1 MNLIKK
7 RILENWKS
15 GLTVALISVPLSV
28 SLAVASGANPSMG
41 IITAVWAGIF
51 ASIFGGS
58 NFNIVGPAGALT
70 GLLMAFSISHGMG
83 AMPMLAIFSGIFI
96 LISYILK
103 LERYL
108 VLVPAT
114 VMHGF
119 SLGVAFMI
127 GLGQLNFAFG
137 LKDLPK
143 HSEFISNVL
152 TTFSHISEI
161 HLVTFSIFL
170 FFLIALFLLVKLLP
184 KLPAIIAITPLGI
197 ILGYLIKTRG
207 YFSGVDTLG
216 DRFSDVS
223 INLFSFPVFSF
234 DSSLL
239 TPALGVAFIAIL
251 ETLISAK
258 IADNMTNTKFKARKE
273 MLGLSFANIG
283 SGIFGGLPATGVFVR
298 TSLNVKAGATHKISA
313 TINAIAVAFICIFF
327 FNYFAYLPMAVIASI
342 LVFASIRMIEIKSF
356 VTLWY
361 KARKDFWLAIF
372 TASVMIGVDTVV
384 GLLIGSILAL
394 LFFVEKLS
402 KGQFEMTTNNEE
414 KQIMHRYY
422 EEESECFKEKCEV
435 LVYSMKGEFA
445 YMNIEAHTER
455 LEGHCDMFKV
465 IILRMRELAFI
476 DLEGVY
482 AFDHIVSDLQKH
494 GIKVFVSSVTEPVEA
509 ELKKG
514 DTFNQ
519 LVEKGK
525 VFKNTREVLK
535 FLDFKDKDIW
545 K

>member
-1 MNLIKK
+1 MKLIKE
-7 RILENWKS
+7 RIFANWKS

-28 SLAVASGANPSMG
+28 SLAVASGASPSMG

-70 GLLMAFSISHGMG
+70 GLLMAFSISHGMEM
-83 AMPMLAIFSGIFI
+83 MPMLAIFSGIFI
-96 LISYILK
+96 FISYILK

-119 SLGVAFMI
+119 SLGVALMI

-137 LKDLPK
+137 LKDLPR

-152 TTFSHISEI
+152 TTFTHISEI
-161 HLVTFSIFL
+161 HLATFSVFL
-170 FFLIALFLLVKLLP
+170 FFLIALFVLVRLLP
-184 KLPAIIAITPLGI
+184 KVPAIIAVTPFGI
-197 ILGYLIKTRG
+197 LLGYLIKTNSF
-207 YFSGVDTLG
+207 FSGVDTLG
-216 DRFSDVS
+216 DRFSTVS
-223 INLFSFPVFSF
+223 INLFSFPNFYF
-234 DSSLL
+234 DLSIL

-273 MLGLSFANIG
+273 MLGLSLANIG
-283 SGIFGGLPATGVFVR
+283 SGFFGGLPATGVFVR
-298 TSLNVKAGATHKISA
+298 TSLNVKAGATSKMSA

-342 LVFASIRMIEIKSF
+342 LVFASIRMIEANSF
-356 VTLWY
+356 IVLWH

-372 TASVMIGVDTVV
+372 TAGVMIGIDTVV

-402 KGQFEMTTNNEE
+402 KGQFEMTTNSED
-414 KQIMHRYY
+414 KKIMHRYY

-455 LEGHCDMFKV
+455 LEGHSNMFTT

-482 AFDHIVSDLQKH
+482 AFDHIVQNLQQN
-494 GIKVFVSSVTEPVEA
+494 GIKVYVSSVTQPVET

-514 DTFNQ
+514 ETFNQ
-519 LVEKGK
+519 LVGKGK

-535 FLDFKDKDIW
+535 FLDFKDEDVW